1 MKGAKESDT
10 ERIGL
15 KLNTAM
21 IKIVNRLILLNILDL
36 SEYRMKVIHVSIYI
50 YLTNLRALRSLLSF
64 LTIQTVQIWKHGQ
77 AAEDTNI
84 FKRMFMLSEI

>member
-1 MKGAKESDT
+1 
-10 ERIGL
+10 
-15 KLNTAM
+15 
-21 IKIVNRLILLNILDL
+21 
-36 SEYRMKVIHVSIYI
+36 MKVIHVSIYI
-50 YLTNLRALRSLLSF
+50 YLTNLHALVSLLSF